1 MSQDALTASE
11 KRFAQ
16 FMGACAVVYAL
27 GALAFPTV
35 GDALLGAFNQL
46 LPGDPVRMPSERFW
60 VVLASAMM
68 AAISVAS
75 WLVYRDP
82 VGRADL
88 ALPVAASKVTS
99 SLLGIAFWAGAPAGS
114 RPTAYLLIALTDLPL
129 FFATLG
135 LWRAAQRSRE
145 PNRAGAAA
153 ATP

>member
-1 MSQDALTASE
+1 
-11 KRFAQ
+11 
-16 FMGACAVVYAL
+16 MGACAVVYAL
-27 GALAFPTV
+27 GALAFPTL
-35 GDALLGAFNQL
+35 GDLILSSFNAF
-46 LPGDPVRMPSERFW
+46 LPGDPVRLPAERFW
-60 VVLASAMM
+60 VVLASSMM

-99 SLLGIAFWAGAPAGS
+99 SLLGLAFFAGAPAGS
-114 RPTAYLLIALTDLPL
+114 RPTAYLVITLTDLPL

-145 PNRAGAAA
+145 PQRTP
-153 ATP
+153 ATAL